1 MTGPLSR
8 ARDIRVAVVAALGG
22 FLVDPSVP
30 RVARAIDAFAR
41 AVEPDAATSP
51 ALPRDVDVCRQHP
64 DKEDRGNGHF
74 ACGCSTDRGLGIG
87 GENAARRKALKKRQR
102 ADWGM
107 GGQLATGLA
116 GITLDAAS
124 AATPSPR
131 IVELIRFHGVP
142 VTVSDLHGH
151 GLQAV
156 ANAMTDAAMTEARE
170 ADLAEAVALLR
181 YFVDWVEG
189 ALCVVAE
196 SRLPSDPDLVARRA
210 DVEGARAFLSR
221 HPAPEVGS

>member
-1 MTGPLSR
+1 
-8 ARDIRVAVVAALGG
+8 
-22 FLVDPSVP
+22 
-30 RVARAIDAFAR
+30 
-41 AVEPDAATSP
+41 
-51 ALPRDVDVCRQHP
+51 
-64 DKEDRGNGHF
+64 
-74 ACGCSTDRGLGIG
+74 
-87 GENAARRKALKKRQR
+87 
-102 ADWGM
+102 M

-221 HPAPEVGS
+221 HPAPEVGSCPPPISPSSTRRSKHWARRSPCRRRSRRWTMLRDEHVEMARERLAS